1 MELHLASLVLATL
14 LTLLTSEVTPSLG
27 QKVYTNTWAVHITGG
42 EEEANR
48 IARKHGFVNHGN
60 DHEALGRSYYSLL
73 HLTQAVLVL
82 AFGSSSQQCA
92 SKRGGEAHNPPF
104 LLSPVYM
111 LEHPHTVP
119 ADGAVGVEVEGHQ
132 AFWMR
137 DNRPFILVL
146 TTVPPHTDSLG
157 VSTKTKAGL
166 DSRRAE
172 YVVQRELEKY
182 STGRPPT
189 PGSKHSKQDICLC
202 FTCGS
207 SASTL
212 HCSGIVQVFGD
223 YYHFRHRRV
232 VKRSLSEHRG
242 THIRLR
248 RELQVTWVEQ
258 QVVKQRKKRDI
269 YSDPADPKFA
279 QQWYLSCVVQ
289 PSADGAAPTG
299 GLMEDTTARWVSG
312 VVAVGS
318 VSTVQSD
325 KYRSPGDLQTQTRPS
340 DYQTEERDWSLQ
352 RTRLHCSRVTPLRS
366 TLCTALGNFNGN
378 HRDLNVKE
386 AWKQG
391 VTGQGVVVSILD
403 DGIEKNHPD
412 LERNYDPDASYDV
425 NDGDPDPQPRY
436 TQLNDNRHG
445 TRCAGEVAAVANN
458 DICGVGVA
466 YNAKIGGVRMLDGEV
481 TDVVEAQSLSLNP
494 QHIDIYSASWGPED
508 DGKTVDG
515 PAKLAKEAF
524 LRGVTEGRGGLGSI
538 FVWASGNGGREK
550 DSCNCDGYTN
560 SIYTLSISS
569 STQYGNVPWYSEAC
583 SSTLATTYSSGGLNE
598 KQIITTD
605 LRQKC
610 TDSHT
615 GTSASAPLAAG
626 IIALALEA
634 NKNLTWRDM
643 QHLVVRTSNPVHL
656 ITSDWRTNGVGRKV
670 SHSYGYGLLDAAAI
684 VSLAKNWTNVGPQQK
699 CVLSLVSEPTNIA
712 NHLVI
717 TKSVDACAGK
727 PNFVSSLEHAQAQL
741 TLSYNRR
748 GNLAI
753 YLISPQGTRSTLL
766 APRPHDYSS
775 EGFNDWAFMT
785 THSWDEDPRGE
796 WTLEIENVAGAS
808 DYGTLTQFTLVLFGT
823 ASSSGGPS
831 TPDSSQ
837 PADGS
842 CKTYDLSQRC
852 TECNPGFYQF
862 QQDCVRECP
871 PGHTA
876 VPPSLPAS
884 ANEVP
889 LVLHPTCEP
898 CHTLCLTCSGTGPQD
913 CLSCPPHS
921 HLDPVTNTC
930 LHQNQILRESPDGG
944 PDQQQARGSSGVLS
958 LKLTSSLPVTMAV
971 VSCAFIVATFVGVFS
986 MLQLR
991 SRNLTKMYS
1000 VDGGPGSLMRSGFGL
1015 ARNGIVSYKGIPSVW
1030 HEDGVIS
1037 ESENEEFDVQ
1047 NERTAFIKTQS
1058 AL

>member
-1 MELHLASLVLATL
+1 MDLRLASLTLCTL
-14 LTLLTSEVTPSLG
+14 LILVTSGPRPSIG

-42 EEEANR
+42 EQEANR
-48 IARKHGFVNHGN
+48 IAKKHGFINHGN
-60 DHEALGRSYYSLL
+60 
-73 HLTQAVLVL
+73 
-82 AFGSSSQQCA
+82 
-92 SKRGGEAHNPPF
+92 
-104 LLSPVYM
+104 
-111 LEHPHTVP
+111 
-119 ADGAVGVEVEGHQ
+119 
-132 AFWMR
+132 
-137 DNRPFILVL
+137 
-146 TTVPPHTDSLG
+146 
-157 VSTKTKAGL
+157 
-166 DSRRAE
+166 
-172 YVVQRELEKY
+172 
-182 STGRPPT
+182 
-189 PGSKHSKQDICLC
+189 
-202 FTCGS
+202 
-207 SASTL
+207 
-212 HCSGIVQVFGD
+212 VFGD
-223 YYHFRHRRV
+223 YYHFRHRAV
-232 VKRSLSEHRG
+232 VKRSLSEHRE
-242 THIRLR
+242 THVRLHT
-248 RELQVTWVEQ
+248 EPQVMWAEQ

-269 YSDPADPKFA
+269 YNESDDPKFA
-279 QQWYLSCVVQ
+279 QQWYLYN
-289 PSADGAAPTG
+289 
-299 GLMEDTTARWVSG
+299 ED
-312 VVAVGS
+312 
-318 VSTVQSD
+318 
-325 KYRSPGDLQTQTRPS
+325 
-340 DYQTEERDWSLQ
+340 
-352 RTRLHCSRVTPLRS
+352 
-366 TLCTALGNFNGN
+366 

-391 VTGQGVVVSILD
+391 VTGLDVVVSILD

-412 LERNYDPDASYDV
+412 LVQNYDPDASYDV

-458 DICGVGVA
+458 GICGVGVA

-524 LRGVTEGRGGLGSI
+524 LRGVTEGRGGRGSI

-569 STQYGNVPWYSEAC
+569 STQNGNVPWYSEAC

-643 QHLVVRTSNPVHL
+643 QHLVVRTSNPAHL
-656 ITSDWRTNGVGRKV
+656 TTNDWKTNGVGRQV
-670 SHSYGYGLLDAAAI
+670 SHSYGYGLLDAGAI
-684 VSLAKNWTNVGPQQK
+684 VALAKNWTNVGPQQK
-699 CVLSLVSEPTNIA
+699 CVLSLVSEPRNIGSR
-712 NHLVI
+712 LVI
-717 TKSVDACAGK
+717 TKTVDACAGTPK
-727 PNFVSSLEHAQAQL
+727 FVSSLEHAQAQL

-796 WTLEIENVAGAS
+796 WTLVIENVAGSS
-808 DYGTLTQFTLVLFGT
+808 DYGTLTQFMLVLYGT
-823 ASSSGGPS
+823 ASSLSGPF

-837 PADGS
+837 TADIS
-842 CKTYDLSQRC
+842 CKTYDLNAIC
-852 TECNPGFYQF
+852 TECNPEFYLYQKG
-862 QQDCVRECP
+862 CVRNCP
-871 PGHTA
+871 AGFTPGTRSTF
-876 VPPSLPAS
+876 PPN
-884 ANEVP
+884 NEVASVP
-889 LVLHPTCEP
+889 HPACLP
-898 CHTLCLTCSGTGPQD
+898 CHAVCLTCSATGPQD

-921 HLDPVTNTC
+921 HLDTITGTC
-930 LHQNQILRESPDGG
+930 LHQNQIQRESPDGG
-944 PDQQQARGSSGVLS
+944 LYQLHGDGSSSNINLDF
-958 LKLTSSLPVTMAV
+958 SSHLPVTVAV
-971 VSCAFIVATFVGVFS
+971 LSCAFIVATFVGVFS
-986 MLQLR
+986 LLQLLAH
-991 SRNLTKMYS
+991 NQNKLHS
-1000 VDGGPGSLMRSGFGL
+1000 VEAGPGSGLLVGFGL
-1015 ARNGIVSYKGIPSVW
+1015 NRSAVAYKGIPSIW
-1030 HEDGVIS
+1030 REDEANS
-1037 ESENEEFDVQ
+1037 ESENEEFDIH